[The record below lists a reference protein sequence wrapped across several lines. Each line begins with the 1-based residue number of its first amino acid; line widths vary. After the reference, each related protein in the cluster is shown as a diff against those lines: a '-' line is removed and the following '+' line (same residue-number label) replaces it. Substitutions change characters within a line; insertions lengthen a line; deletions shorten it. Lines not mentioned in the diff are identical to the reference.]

1 MDTSSRVSARPAK
14 SGARRASRSRRKV
27 PRERESQD
35 VDEIIIIDD
44 PVLQT
49 INVRPSASRY
59 FIFRG
64 GRACASGKKRAP
76 AHGSDFILNVMTL
89 PQAFKRHSDRE
100 RIPSYCCKKWRRGRG
115 GEGGRKK
122 DRGNVPP

>member
-1 MDTSSRVSARPAK
+1 M
-14 SGARRASRSRRKV
+14 

-64 GRACASGKKRAP
+64 SRACASARRTPTYGP
-76 AHGSDFILNVMTL
+76 DFILNVMTL
-89 PQAFKRHSDRE
+89 PQAFKRHSDRA
-100 RIPSYCCKKWRRGRG
+100 RIPSYCCKKR
-115 GEGGRKK
+115 
-122 DRGNVPP
+122 